1 MSPFLLLTLG
11 FWRKLGRAEVLLRKA
26 KPVNE
31 VAVVDEADSEA
42 PIPCLP
48 DQRRDSPTANQI
60 SAVTGTTRTRPTW
73 LLLAARVVGLRFPT
87 YLIQRRGCLWIG
99 RAKERSWRMPRVL

>member
-11 FWRKLGRAEVLLRKA
+11 FWHKPDKVEVLRKA

-48 DQRRDSPTANQI
+48 DPRRDSPTANQI

-73 LLLAARVVGLRFPT
+73 LLLVAVEGDLRFPT
-87 YLIQRRGCLWIG
+87 YLIRKRGCHWIG
-99 RAKERSWRMPRVL
+99 RTKETSWRMPRVL